1 VGAGGR
7 NADPNLWTEADVVA
21 WVEEKGLAWAA
32 DIMAKNDVN
41 GKVLLTLTDD
51 DLKELGVQSFGWRR
65 SLRVCA
71 RQSF

>member
-1 VGAGGR
+1 
-7 NADPNLWTEADVVA
+7 
-21 WVEEKGLAWAA
+21 
-32 DIMAKNDVN
+32 MAKNDVN

-65 SLRVCA
+65 SLRVCS